1 MLPFGINE
9 LPHFQGGRS
18 DQVCTAMDGLEALQV
33 LEKYGD
39 KINLVLTDIEMPNLD
54 GLGLTERIRHDPR
67 FASLPVLAVTS
78 VCGEGAEKRG
88 LAAGIDEY
96 LIKLDQE
103 KLLVSIAHYM
113 TCDRAA

>member
-1 MLPFGINE
+1 MSTLAGEINN
-9 LPHFQGGRS
+9 QINAGRKS
-18 DQVCTAMDGLEALQV
+18 IERSV
-33 LEKYGD
+33 GD
-39 KINLVLTDIEMPNLD
+39 MKDIEMPNLD

-88 LAAGIDEY
+88 LAAGVDEY

-113 TCDRAA
+113 TCGRAA